1 MSGSRRTGK
10 DRKPVAAH
18 ALLAAP
24 SFGKLLTQ
32 ANLHAAILRRL
43 RQQLPGFLAD
53 HCLACVAHEDG
64 IVVYTDAAVWATQ
77 LRFTLPTALPQ
88 LRAGFDG
95 KWQRIQVRILHDSRP
110 DYQETPTRVPGTMAV
125 AEIEAA
131 ARDTSS
137 EQIRQA
143 LQRLTNTWRMRSR

>member
-1 MSGSRRTGK
+1 MSRSHRTGK
-10 DRKPVAAH
+10 NRRPLAAH
-18 ALLAAP
+18 ALLTAP

-43 RQQLPGFLAD
+43 RQALPGFLAD
-53 HCLACVAHEDG
+53 HCLACVAREDCV
-64 IVVYTDAAVWATQ
+64 VVYTDAAVWATQ

-95 KWQRIQVRILHDSRP
+95 NWQRIQVKILHDSRP
-110 DYQETPTRVPGTMAV
+110 TYQETPTRVPATKVV

-137 EQIRQA
+137 EPIRQA
-143 LQRLTNTWRMRSR
+143 LQRLTHTWRMRSR